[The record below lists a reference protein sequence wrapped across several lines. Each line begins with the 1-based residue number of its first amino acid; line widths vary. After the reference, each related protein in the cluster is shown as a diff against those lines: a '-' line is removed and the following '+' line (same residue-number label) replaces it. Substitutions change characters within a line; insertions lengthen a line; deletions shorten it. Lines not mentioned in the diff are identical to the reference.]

1 MWGRAEQHAASSR
14 TARDSDSLTSLNVAL
29 TLLFGGRRLASL
41 GRQWGI
47 GWHFTQG
54 EPQGARMGA
63 TKILGIVLLVAGLLG
78 LFYGHFEYT
87 KETHEG
93 QFGPFR
99 FSVAE
104 KETAVIPSWAS
115 LGVIVAGVVLLVIN
129 RK

>member
-1 MWGRAEQHAASSR
+1 MS
-14 TARDSDSLTSLNVAL
+14 T
-29 TLLFGGRRLASL
+29 
-41 GRQWGI
+41 
-47 GWHFTQG
+47 
-54 EPQGARMGA
+54 
-63 TKILGIVLLVAGLLG
+63 TKVLGIILLIAGTFG

-115 LGVIVAGVVLLVIN
+115 IVVIVAGVVLLVV